1 MNFTE
6 LVSGSQNATFSFM
19 SSLATIGQDSMRG
32 GQANYINVV
41 ANPEIQAGQAVIGA
55 LREGRNILLM
65 DKS

>member
-1 MNFTE
+1 
-6 LVSGSQNATFSFM
+6 
-19 SSLATIGQDSMRG
+19 MRG